1 MLTKRKKNTQQVTKM
16 SIDNITD
23 FIASIGIKIN
33 KTPESSTINIIHT
46 QYSLYQNILY
56 MVILIKQVS
65 KARKTVKIC
74 LHIPFTM

>member
-33 KTPESSTINIIHT
+33 KTPESSTK
-46 QYSLYQNILY
+46 L
-56 MVILIKQVS
+56 
-65 KARKTVKIC
+65 
-74 LHIPFTM
+74 

>member
-1 MLTKRKKNTQQVTKM
+1 MIFLMLTKRKKNTQQVTKM

-46 QYSLYQNILY
+46 QYSLYQNMLY
-56 MVILIKQVS
+56 NS
-65 KARKTVKIC
+65 Y
-74 LHIPFTM
+74 